1 MRVSWGGKEDVLK
14 RKGILGLALVAMA
27 GTTGPIMAQ
36 QAAGAA
42 SSVEQLAFDAADTD
56 GDGVINEAELARD
69 AARGFAT
76 LDRDG
81 SLTLTPAELGPHDAV
96 LFKRV
101 DANGD
106 GVLTFEEVMINKT
119 RGFNQ
124 GDKNKDGGLSFDEM
138 VEVVEIEV
146 GGAS

>member
-1 MRVSWGGKEDVLK
+1 VLK

-27 GTTGPIMAQ
+27 GTACPVMAQ
-36 QAAGAA
+36 QATGAA
-42 SSVEQLAFDAADTD
+42 SSVEQLAFNAADTD

-69 AARGFAT
+69 AARAFAT
-76 LDRDG
+76 LDKDG
-81 SLTLTPAELGPHDAV
+81 SLTLTPGELGPHDPAQ
-96 LFKRV
+96 FRRV

-119 RGFNQ
+119 RAFSQ
-124 GDKNKDGGLSFDEM
+124 GDENKDGGLSFDEM